1 MRYYLVSEEELA
13 ALWER
18 GVPLSEDLKNILT
31 SVSEREVGETGRE
44 RYVVAPGSKLPKD
57 ADGKK

>member
-1 MRYYLVSEEELA
+1 MRYYLM
-13 ALWER
+13 
-18 GVPLSEDLKNILT
+18 SEDLKKILT

-44 RYVVAPGSKLPKD
+44 RYVVAPGSRLPKD